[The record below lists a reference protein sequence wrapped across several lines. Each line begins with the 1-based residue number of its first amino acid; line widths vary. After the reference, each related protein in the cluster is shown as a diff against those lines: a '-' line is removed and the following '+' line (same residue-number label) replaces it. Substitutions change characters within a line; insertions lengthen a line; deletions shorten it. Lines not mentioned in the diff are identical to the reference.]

1 MISFRTNFIRSF
13 DRRYDRDFKNL
24 DVDEYLSDSDN
35 EKVSKSDLQL
45 EM

>member
-13 DRRYDRDFKNL
+13 DKRYDRDFKNL
-24 DVDEYLSDSDN
+24 DFDDYLSDSED